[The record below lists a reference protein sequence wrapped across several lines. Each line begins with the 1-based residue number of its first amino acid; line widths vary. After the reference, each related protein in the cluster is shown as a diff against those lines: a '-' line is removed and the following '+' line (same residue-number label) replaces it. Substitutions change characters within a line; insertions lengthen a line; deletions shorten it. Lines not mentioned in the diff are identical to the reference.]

1 MEIESLC
8 TKLAAVREA
17 TRSAQ
22 ARADRADTEARALAL
37 RATVDSASTTPSRP
51 AREERRE
58 PRREQRREERR
69 PDRGREG
76 REEVRSRHAGGT
88 DVLRPHGPEPAGEG
102 DLRPDLPD
110 GADIP
115 DLLLAHRQ
123 AESSSCMCL
132 QIAVLSDWYGEL
144 LHTDWQ
150 AEGVCFVAFVTLLC
164 DDLPQYELLFVQ
176 GGSDKRKMLRA
187 KYPPPATLAEAKRLV
202 GILKLDND
210 TTI

>member
-1 MEIESLC
+1 M
-8 TKLAAVREA
+8 
-17 TRSAQ
+17 
-22 ARADRADTEARALAL
+22 
-37 RATVDSASTTPSRP
+37 
-51 AREERRE
+51 
-58 PRREQRREERR
+58 
-69 PDRGREG
+69 
-76 REEVRSRHAGGT
+76 
-88 DVLRPHGPEPAGEG
+88 RPHGPEPAGEG

-150 AEGVCFVAFVTLLC
+150 AEGVCFVAFVALLR

-202 GILKLDND
+202 GVLKLDND
-210 TTI
+210 ATI